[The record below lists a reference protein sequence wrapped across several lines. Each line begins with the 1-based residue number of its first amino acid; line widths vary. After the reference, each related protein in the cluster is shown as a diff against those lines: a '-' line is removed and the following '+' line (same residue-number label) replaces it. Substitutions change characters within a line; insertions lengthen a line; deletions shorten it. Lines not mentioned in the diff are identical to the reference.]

1 MPEYAHFG
9 TAKLKSSQTNGGNIM
24 TKRFVALTAIIGLV
38 AGLSA
43 CSTGPS
49 YSKEVVEG
57 YFSAINEIDPGA
69 VLTAQ
74 EFAEPGSNADA
85 YAIEQSAN
93 KQAQLDG
100 GSLDKTESVVVY
112 EQDQVLLCVEGYEDL
127 EIDPE
132 EICATYTDFVIKDEK
147 LVDFSAGGKPL
158 QGRLALG
165 NGDLTPIGDIG
176 TARYISSYITIAG
189 DLVIVVE
196 INSTSGDLSL
206 PWDATYLGT
215 NGRQVAVSFTEGP
228 GELAAGRVG
237 NVAYNFSGASFGGTL
252 ELNFMDADY
261 NDVPISIQTQK

>member
-1 MPEYAHFG
+1 
-9 TAKLKSSQTNGGNIM
+9 M
-24 TKRFVALTAIIGLV
+24 TKQFFALSAALGLV
-38 AGLSA
+38 VGLTA

-57 YFSAINEIDPGA
+57 YFSAINAVDPAA
-69 VLTAQ
+69 VLVAQ

-100 GSLDKTESVVVY
+100 GSLNKTESVVVY
-112 EQDQVLLCVEGYEDL
+112 EQDQVLLCIDGYEDL
-127 EIDPE
+127 EVDPE
-132 EICATYTDFVIKDEK
+132 DFCATYNNFVFEDDK

-165 NGDLTPIGDIG
+165 NGDVTPIADIG

-189 DLVIVVE
+189 DLVVVVE
-196 INSTSGDLSL
+196 MTSTTAELSL

-228 GELAAGRVG
+228 SELAPGRMG
-237 NVAYNFSGASFGGTL
+237 NVAYSFSGASFGGAL
-252 ELNFMDADY
+252 ELKFFDLDY
-261 NDVPISIQTQK
+261 NEVLISIQTQS

>member
-1 MPEYAHFG
+1 
-9 TAKLKSSQTNGGNIM
+9 M
-24 TKRFVALTAIIGLV
+24 TKRIFAFSVIVGLV
-38 AGLSA
+38 AGLTA

-49 YSKEVVEG
+49 YPKEVVEG
-57 YFSAINEIDPGA
+57 YFSAINEVDPAA
-69 VLTAQ
+69 VLAAQ

-85 YAIEQSAN
+85 YVIEQSAN

-112 EQDQVLLCVEGYEDL
+112 EQDQVLLCMDGYDLPEVDREDF
-127 EIDPE
+127 
-132 EICATYTDFVIKDEK
+132 CATYSEFVFEGDK
-147 LVDFSAGGKPL
+147 LADFSAGGKPL
-158 QGRLALG
+158 KGRLALG
-165 NGDLTPIGDIG
+165 NGDLTPIGDFG